1 MIMMRLV
8 LCLLLALGTGSA
20 SAIPASQVPSDPARR
35 PAPPPRT
42 QTPVPA
48 RSAADIKQARWVTLE
63 KSIQRY
69 LGDFRAEVGLII
81 KDLETGRTIQRNP
94 DKPFPSASMVKI
106 PIMAACFKAVE
117 DGRVSLQDV
126 IMLRAADRTRGSGV
140 LRASPAGTP
149 VTVEKLI
156 ELMIT
161 DSDNTAANLLIDLLG
176 FEYIN
181 TSFKEFGLD
190 HTNLSRKMMDFRAR
204 WRGVENYTTA
214 RDMAEILEKT
224 YRGTCVSPRACEMG
238 MAILKGQ
245 KVNDRIPRYLPRTIA
260 VAHKT
265 GLENK
270 VVHDAGILFTA
281 HGDVLICVLTEGD
294 TGAVIAKRVIGRLAA
309 LVYRAYK

>member
-1 MIMMRLV
+1 MIRLV
-8 LCLLLALGTGSA
+8 LCLLLALGTRSA
-20 SAIPASQVPSDPARR
+20 SAILASQVPSDSARR
-35 PAPPPRT
+35 PAAPPRT

-48 RSAADIKQARWVTLE
+48 RSAADIKQARWVALE

-69 LGDFRAEVGLII
+69 LVDFRAEVGLII
-81 KDLETGRTIQRNP
+81 KDLETGQTIQRNP

-190 HTNLSRKMMDFRAR
+190 HTNLSRKMMDFGAR
-204 WRGVENYTTA
+204 WRGVENYTAA

-224 YRGTCVSPRACEMG
+224 YRGTCVSPRACEMS

-281 HGDVLICVLTEGD
+281 HGDVLICVLTEGN